1 LEILL
6 LLLLLIG
13 AGAILLPDILRER
26 ALDSPVNTISDF
38 RRGMTALAIS
48 THNYKPA
55 KGGYYLSGYQNTDPE
70 PYIRHSYYPEGET
83 NYEQQD
89 FVPYPTNRAK
99 AEMETRRNRII
110 ASLLVVCLGTGILA
124 LIPKL
129 RWIIPVHLVMLL
141 VLAIYIGLVIL
152 LPHYE
157 RQR

>member
-1 LEILL
+1 MEILL
-6 LLLLLIG
+6 VLLLLIG
-13 AGAILLPDILRER
+13 AGVILLPDILRER
-26 ALDSPVNTISDF
+26 TLDSPVTTISDF

-70 PYIRHSYYPEGET
+70 PYIRHSYYPEHET
-83 NYEQQD
+83 NQEQD
-89 FVPYPTNRAK
+89 FVPYPSSRAK

-124 LIPKL
+124 IIPKL
-129 RWIIPVHLVMLL
+129 RWIIPVHIVMLL